1 MVEEVLLKLAS
12 LLSLRGLR
20 IVFLASMVAAS
31 ISTADA
37 LMFCERAS
45 EYRPISDPVVT
56 RRIEE
61 RLQAIP
67 AMKHHQVRSIDGQF
81 AIAWQDEDECRKLF
95 RCYHLLLDIRNEAA
109 TVVFAYRGT
118 GTIWVLGS
126 ALNTLSDLLD
136 DDYTMTAFET
146 NDFNFIEVRLP
157 RFLGPVWVGAI
168 PSDDKTLKACA
179 RRKYE

>member
-1 MVEEVLLKLAS
+1 MKLAS
-12 LLSLRGLR
+12 LLMPLRSR
-20 IVFLASMVAAS
+20 VVFLASMLAATT
-31 ISTADA
+31 STADA
-37 LMFCERAS
+37 LMYCDRAS

-67 AMKHHQVRSIDGQF
+67 AMKHHQVRRIDGQF

-95 RCYHLLLDIRNEAA
+95 RCYHLLLDIRNDAA

-126 ALNTLSDLLD
+126 ANNTLSDLLD
-136 DDYTMTAFET
+136 DDYSNSAFET
-146 NDFNFIEVRLP
+146 DDFNYVVVRLP
-157 RFLGPVWVGAI
+157 RFLGPVWVGTL
-168 PSDDKTLKACA
+168 PSDNKSMKACA

>member
-1 MVEEVLLKLAS
+1 MKLAS
-12 LLSLRGLR
+12 LLQPLRGLR
-20 IVFLASMVAAS
+20 VVFLASMFAAITS
-31 ISTADA
+31 AADA
-37 LMFCERAS
+37 LMYCDRAS
-45 EYRPISDPVVT
+45 EYRPVSDPVVT

-67 AMKHHQVRSIDGQF
+67 VMKNHQVRRIDGQF
-81 AIAWQDEDECRKLF
+81 AIAWQDEDECRKRF
-95 RCYHLLLDIRNEAA
+95 RCYHLLLDIRNDAA
-109 TVVFAYRGT
+109 TVVFAYQGT

-146 NDFNFIEVRLP
+146 DDFNFIEVRLP
-157 RFLGPVWVGAI
+157 RFLGPVWVGAA

-179 RRKYE
+179 YRKYE